1 MKRTIIGLS
10 VLLLLSSVALAYDIK
25 NTTDY
30 WLFSD
35 GRYFPENTQL
45 KYTRSY
51 ISPDGTDLK
60 GQPIPTGSWVDK
72 AWDYELGDP
81 NVVIAI
87 IDTGVR
93 WERVGWNLVNR
104 FYINFAEVRN
114 FPPLLGLNNSNPL
127 NFDVNKDGGFNSG
140 DYQYVVT
147 EIIRSGLLNNNDN
160 ELRKK
165 YPEYMIDFAKS
176 AGVRGILNLQELV
189 RIFSDGKDNDGN
201 GFIDDICGWNFF
213 EDNNDV
219 ADVSSYSAALYHG
232 TGQASSAV
240 GEIDK
245 GGKTINGID
254 KAGEI
259 GVCPNCTVMPVKSW
273 DSFVQDTN
281 YYGIAAL
288 YAAQNGAHVI
298 EGALGGI
305 NNSGICKAAFREAYY
320 RGLPIFIVGS
330 DLNSSDHNFPTYLD
344 EPIYCSGMIFDTY
357 RFENGI
363 APRTYFRNA
372 GTCQY
377 GSKNQISWEVETGSH
392 STALSSGAAGLLIS
406 HAMHMAADT
415 DNKIKLED
423 ALFKDLNKYLLDP
436 DKNVMLMHPD
446 QIKQLLLLTCDD
458 IIPGDSDGYGS
469 PDNALAGWDQHFGYG
484 RANIYGA
491 IKALDDGLIPSVARI
506 TSPEWSYYFDLR
518 KNEKMVIKGDI
529 LTPNSSNITWVVEVG
544 AGIEPETFN
553 EISRGSATGKDIEL
567 ANIDVNEI
575 KKYFPAGTD
584 FSWITNTPEDKY
596 PGDADIQPNKM
607 MFTVRL
613 RLLTKLNNKV
623 YREPYI
629 YPEDRRAF
637 YLSEDKNLHDGW
649 PKFLGIGG
657 ESSVRFED
665 LDGDN
670 KKEVIVATSDGRIL
684 IFRHDGSPYTYKG
697 NPVEFAAEPFEVAV
711 VHGMKTYD
719 NTTLRPSFITPAV
732 ADIDGDGIKEIVSVA
747 GNKVYC
753 FKADGSIQ
761 PGFPQDFS
769 KNFKDDADAGLIKN
783 SNHSPDGSENAIGPG
798 TMASP
803 LIWDLDGDGKK
814 EIIVGGNDQ
823 RLYVWKS
830 DGTNA
835 KGFPVYVRSNPM
847 SGGKIIYS
855 PCLADID
862 GDGIMEIVVATNE
875 AISIPGKFSPNLFGG
890 DDSEPQVKGN
900 YPEKRIAAADGINI
914 FPLVLNIVGNFMAK
928 ECMVYAI
935 RHDGALNGDG
945 GRTISASSSAFM
957 KGWPITMQA
966 FLPDI
971 LPLLGPSSKP
981 CAFDYEGN
989 GKDDIVVSFTTG
1001 KTTILDGNGKTIKQ
1015 MSDGPFGSKAVGMK
1029 DKSLMLN
1036 LFDSSA
1042 LGDITGDGNPEIIKG
1057 GITLFGGAN
1066 LGLSGMNLP
1075 YNHAIQVW
1083 NPKTGKYLDSFPR
1096 AIDDYVMYSEPCI
1109 ADVDGDEIP
1118 DIVVGSELFLLHA
1131 FGSDGMDK
1139 AGFPKMTAGSMMTT
1153 SAVADIDG
1161 DGNNEVAAITR
1172 EGGIFIW
1179 NTPGKYTTKAN
1190 WPTYGH
1196 DNFNT
1201 SNLRI
1206 DAVAPAGITE
1216 YEWTIDG
1223 LTFKCPGD
1231 DGFIGKAKEIKILG
1245 YSFPIN
1251 AGNFKIATV
1260 VKTITNPAEG
1270 GNLVY
1275 VNIPNDFAYYA
1286 VIANDKAG
1294 NTTQLMLDGG
1304 PMAREQIQAA
1314 GEDSTDDS
1322 SGSSGWCFI
1331 NSALGH

>member
-1 MKRTIIGLS
+1 MKRIIGIS
-10 VLLLLSSVALAYDIK
+10 LLLMLSSAALAYDVK
-25 NTTDY
+25 NTSDY

-35 GRYFPENTQL
+35 GRYFSEENQL

-60 GQPIPTGSWVDK
+60 GRPIPTGSWVDK

-93 WERVGWNLVNR
+93 WEKIGWNLVNR
-104 FYINFAEVRN
+104 FYISFGEVKN
-114 FPPLLGLNNSNPL
+114 LPPMLGLNNSDPL
-127 NFDVNKDGGFNSG
+127 DFDVNKDGGFNSG
-140 DYQYVVT
+140 DYQHAVT
-147 EIIRSGLLNNNDN
+147 EIIRSGLLNNKDD
-160 ELRKK
+160 ELRIK
-165 YPEYMIDFAKS
+165 YPEYMIGLAKN

-189 RIFSDGKDNDGN
+189 RDFSDNRDNDGN
-201 GFIDDICGWNFF
+201 GFIDDVCGWNFF

-232 TGQASSAV
+232 TGQAGSAA
-240 GEIDK
+240 GEIDRE
-245 GGKTINGID
+245 D
-254 KAGEI
+254 GEI

-281 YYGIAAL
+281 YYGIATL

-320 RGLPIFIVGS
+320 RGLPIFIGGS

-344 EPIYCSGMIFDTY
+344 EPVYISGIIFDTD
-357 RFENGI
+357 RLEKGI
-363 APRTYFRNA
+363 APRTYFRNS
-372 GTCQY
+372 GLCQY
-377 GSKNQISWEVETGSH
+377 GSKNQISWQVETGSH
-392 STALSSGAAGLLIS
+392 STALTSGAAGLLIS
-406 HAMHMAADT
+406 HAMHMAADP
-415 DNKIKLED
+415 DRKIKLEGK
-423 ALFKDLNKYLLDP
+423 LFEDLNMYLLDP
-436 DKNVMLMHPD
+436 DKDVILMHPD

-458 IIPGDSDGYGS
+458 IIPGDSDGFGS
-469 PDNALAGWDQHFGYG
+469 ADPSLKGWDQHFGYG
-484 RANIYGA
+484 KANIYGA
-491 IKALDDGLIPSVARI
+491 MKALDDGVIPGVARI

-518 KNEKMVIKGDI
+518 KNERIIIKGDI
-529 LTPNSSNITWVVEVG
+529 LVPDPGNITWVVEVG
-544 AGIEPETFN
+544 AGVEPETFN
-553 EISRGSATGKDIEL
+553 EINRGSATGKDIDL
-567 ANIDVNEI
+567 ANIDASEVRR
-575 KKYFPAGTD
+575 YFPAGTD

-596 PGDADIQPNKM
+596 PGDANIQPNKM

-613 RLLTKLNNKV
+613 RLLTKLNNKA
-623 YREPYI
+623 YREPFI

-637 YLSEDKNLHDGW
+637 YLCEDKNLHRGW
-649 PKFLGIGG
+649 PVFIDAGG
-657 ESSVRFED
+657 ESSLRFED

-670 KKEVIVATSDGRIL
+670 MKEVIVATSDGRIL
-684 IFRHDGSPYTYKG
+684 IFRHDGIPYTYKG
-697 NPVEFAAEPFEVAV
+697 SQVEFTAEPFDIALT
-711 VHGMKTYD
+711 HNMKTYD
-719 NTTLRPSFITPAV
+719 NSPLRLSFITPAV
-732 ADIDGDGIKEIVSVA
+732 ADIDGDGVKEIISVA
-747 GNKVYC
+747 GSKVYC
-753 FKADGSIQ
+753 FKADGRIQ

-769 KNFKDDADAGLIKN
+769 KNFKDDSDAGLVKN
-783 SNHSPDGSENAIGPG
+783 SDHSGDGSENTIGPG
-798 TMASP
+798 TMACP
-803 LIWDLDGDGKK
+803 LLWDLDSDGKK
-814 EIIVGGNDQ
+814 EIIIGAGDQ
-823 RLYVWKS
+823 RLYVWKT
-830 DGTNA
+830 DGTYA

-862 GDGIMEIVVATNE
+862 GDGTMEIVVATNE
-875 AISIPGKFSPNLFGG
+875 SINIPGKYSPNLFGG
-890 DDSEPQVKGN
+890 DDEATQVRGN
-900 YPEKRIAAADGINI
+900 LPGESRAAVGGINI
-914 FPLVLNIVGNFMAK
+914 FPAVLDIVGNFIAR

-935 RHDGALNGDG
+935 RFDGAVKGDG
-945 GRTISASSSAFM
+945 GRTISGSSSAFM
-957 KGWPITMQA
+957 KGWPVKMQA

-981 CAFDYEGN
+981 CAFDYEETGR
-989 GKDDIVVSFTTG
+989 DDVVVSFTSG
-1001 KTTILDGNGKTIKQ
+1001 KATILDGNGKTVKQ
-1015 MSDGPFGSKAVGMK
+1015 MSDGPFGSKAVGMT

-1042 LGDITGDGNPEIIKG
+1042 LGDVTGDGNPEIIKG
-1057 GITLFGGAN
+1057 GITLFGAAN

-1109 ADVDGDEIP
+1109 ADVDGDKIP

-1139 AGFPKMTAGSMMTT
+1139 TGFPKMTAGSMMTT
-1153 SAVADIDG
+1153 SAVSDIDG
-1161 DGNNEVAAITR
+1161 DGNNEVGAVTR

-1179 NTPGKYTTKAN
+1179 NTPGKYTSKAN

-1201 SNLRI
+1201 SNLRV
-1206 DAVAPAGITE
+1206 DGLSPAGINE
-1216 YEWTIDG
+1216 YEWTTDG
-1223 LTFKCPGD
+1223 LTFICPGD
-1231 DGFIGKAKEIKILG
+1231 DGFEGKAKEIKILG
-1245 YSFPIN
+1245 YSFPVN
-1251 AGNFKIATV
+1251 AGNYKNATV

-1270 GNLVY
+1270 GKLVY
-1275 VNIPNDFAYYA
+1275 VKIPDNFAYYA
-1286 VIANDKAG
+1286 VIAKDRAG
-1294 NTTQLMLDGG
+1294 NTSQLMLDGG
-1304 PMAREQIQAA
+1304 PMAKEQIKAEA
-1314 GEDSTDDS
+1314 EGPTDDS
-1322 SGSSGWCFI
+1322 GRSSGWCFI